1 MATFYGTTGHDLWTW
16 KIEVWETDVSVANN
30 TSVVHVASYMSRKTL
45 ASYFGGNAYI
55 TTRADGQWQERVYK
69 TYSYPTNVAVD
80 QWIYMHEA
88 SFTITHDADG
98 SKTITVGSQMDD
110 ANFSPKWANV
120 QGTFTLTTIARA
132 STPSVSGT
140 GTIGGSMTIYTNR
153 AANSFTHTLKYAFG
167 NTSGTIATNVGASTS
182 WNIPLDLAKQIP
194 NATSGYG
201 TITCTTYSGGK
212 SIGSKSCQF
221 TLKTSSSS
229 MKPSVSIVVEEANY
243 TVKAKKFD
251 FFVEGL
257 SQLKGVITATPKYG
271 ASIKAYSTSI
281 FGSSYSSQEFTT
293 NLLPYA
299 GNPTVD
305 VTVKDSRGY
314 TADTS
319 TKINI
324 EPYFKPSVYGLSVE
338 RCLADGTIDR
348 EGTYVRISCTAKVAY
363 LLGKN
368 VPSLSVYY
376 NEQGDEANKVAVT
389 FNNPPTREDYSGSG
403 MFLEYSS
410 ELVTTKTFDID
421 KVYTFTFTSSD
432 LFNTSTASENLTT
445 AFDIIN
451 ISESGKRIAF
461 GKLAPQK
468 DFWSDEYE
476 ERFDISMPGYYNER
490 PMLSYKGSSNLLV
503 HPYKSTSP
511 LLSIAEKNA
520 PAPVDYCCYLEAN
533 KWYTMS
539 YKSDNEPRI
548 GRYSSMW
555 LIHENWGYSYHTS
568 FSASETFKPAESGL
582 YYLCGHHSGAEQ
594 IRMYDFKVER
604 GKEATAYDKPK
615 NSKIYASLADDDEQ
629 LLADLGNSVL
639 NWRTIWK
646 GELLGGQNLWID
658 FTPYKRLKIHFNSG
672 ACTGSFELDTETNPS
687 IIYNDQCYFMGSGVS
702 GYAQSGVFEYH
713 TCQVG
718 MRSDMQVF
726 YNHRMG
732 YTRGSSW
739 TEKNIQ
745 GDYFIYK
752 IEGILKE

>member
-1 MATFYGTTGHDLWTW
+1 MASCSITYQMSNNNGKRYFTLTVE
-16 KIEVWETDVSVANN
+16 EVSYSVANN
-30 TSVVHVASYMSRKTL
+30 TSDIKWELTISSDYSQWYDSGCKCVVNDTEVFNKSVL
-45 ASYFGGNAYI
+45 WNGGFPAKNGSESGYIYGIKHGDDGKKSISFSMEAY
-55 TTRADGQWQERVYK
+55 
-69 TYSYPTNVAVD
+69 
-80 QWIYMHEA
+80 
-88 SFTITHDADG
+88 SFDYAKKSSSG
-98 SKTITVGSQMDD
+98 
-110 ANFSPKWANV
+110 
-120 QGTFTLTTIARA
+120 TLTLTEIPRA

-153 AANSFTHTLKYAFG
+153 ASDTFTHTIKYAFG
-167 NTSGTIATNVGASTS
+167 NASGTIASNVGASTT
-182 WNIPLDLAKQIP
+182 WNIPLELAEQIP
-194 NATSGYG
+194 NDTSGYG

-212 SIGSKSCQF
+212 SIGSKSCKF

-229 MKPSVSIVVEEANY
+229 MKPSVSIVVEEANI

-271 ASIKAYSTSI
+271 ATIKTYSSSI

-319 TKINI
+319 TKIDI
-324 EPYFKPSVYGLSVE
+324 EPYFKPSIYNIEVN

-348 EGTYVRISCTAKVAY
+348 EGTYVRISCIAKVAY
-363 LLGKN
+363 LRGKN
-368 VPSLSVYY
+368 VPTLAVYY

-389 FNNPPTREDYSGSG
+389 FNNQPTREDYSGSG

-410 ELVTTKTFDID
+410 ELITTKTFDID

-468 DFWSDEYE
+468 DLWSNEYE

-555 LIHENWGYSYHTS
+555 LVHENWGYSYHTS
-568 FSASETFKPAESGL
+568 FNEFTTFKPAESGL

-615 NSKIYASLADDDEQ
+615 NPKIYASLTDDDEQ
-629 LLADLGNSVL
+629 LIADLGNSVL

-702 GYAQSGVFEYH
+702 GYYQNGVFEYH

-718 MRSDMQVF
+718 MRNDMQVF